1 MADAF
6 DIIIFG
12 GAGDLALGKLIP
24 ALYRAFLEDGF
35 SNRSRIIACCHQQV
49 QADNFIELVN
59 QALRKQLSADECSEQ
74 SWQVFK
80 QALLALRIDVADTQ
94 HDSNKDPGH
103 GWPALAS
110 LLAEQPAR
118 VRVFYLA
125 IPPTI
130 YAVCCENLS
139 AMDLITER
147 ARIVVEKPIGYDA
160 KSAAVI
166 NAKIA
171 QYFDEKAIYRIDHYL
186 GKETVQNLLVLRFTN
201 VMFERLWDANSIDH
215 VQISISETVGVAG
228 RANFYNDAGALR
240 DMVQNHLLQ
249 LLCLVAMESPAK
261 LNEQSI
267 RNEKIKVL
275 ESLRPLVEADVDSH
289 TVRGQYVA
297 GNVDGELVQG
307 YLEELSEPHSST
319 ETFVAIKAH
328 IDNWRW
334 AQVPFYLRTGKRM
347 KTQSAEIVIQF
358 KDISHR
364 LYDDSAG
371 PMLPNRLII
380 RLQPKESIQLT
391 MMTKN
396 LQKLDMELKPLTL
409 NLNFSEAYQQFHSD
423 AYKRLIMDATIGNAS
438 LFIHRDEVSAA
449 WAWIDP
455 IIARWQQTGG
465 QPDLYRAGSWG
476 PRAAA
481 ELMSNDGRDWRNAID
496 SDS

>member
-186 GKETVQNLLVLRFTN
+186 GKETVQNLMVLRFAN
-201 VMFERLWDANSIDH
+201 QIFELAWNAQNIDNI
-215 VQISISETVGVAG
+215 QITASESLGVGS
-228 RANFYNDAGALR
+228 RKEYYDKFGALK

-249 LLCLVAMESPAK
+249 LLCLVAMEPPISLDANNVRDEK
-261 LNEQSI
+261 LKVLKALRLFENKNIKSDVVKGQYTRGSI
-267 RNEKIKVL
+267 NNEKVKVNWK
-275 ESLRPLVEADVDSH
+275 EKDDEDS
-289 TVRGQYVA
+289 V
-297 GNVDGELVQG
+297 
-307 YLEELSEPHSST
+307 YLIE
-319 ETFVAIKAH
+319 K
-328 IDNWRW
+328 
-334 AQVPFYLRTGKRM
+334 
-347 KTQSAEIVIQF
+347 
-358 KDISHR
+358 
-364 LYDDSAG
+364 
-371 PMLPNRLII
+371 
-380 RLQPKESIQLT
+380 
-391 MMTKN
+391 
-396 LQKLDMELKPLTL
+396 
-409 NLNFSEAYQQFHSD
+409 
-423 AYKRLIMDATIGNAS
+423 
-438 LFIHRDEVSAA
+438 
-449 WAWIDP
+449 
-455 IIARWQQTGG
+455 
-465 QPDLYRAGSWG
+465 
-476 PRAAA
+476 
-481 ELMSNDGRDWRNAID
+481 
-496 SDS
+496 

>member
-1 MADAF
+1 MA
-6 DIIIFG
+6 
-12 GAGDLALGKLIP
+12 
-24 ALYRAFLEDGF
+24 
-35 SNRSRIIACCHQQV
+35 V
-49 QADNFIELVN
+49 
-59 QALRKQLSADECSEQ
+59 
-74 SWQVFK
+74 
-80 QALLALRIDVADTQ
+80 
-94 HDSNKDPGH
+94 
-103 GWPALAS
+103 
-110 LLAEQPAR
+110 
-118 VRVFYLA
+118 
-125 IPPTI
+125 
-130 YAVCCENLS
+130 NLS
-139 AMDLITER
+139 DFMDWVV
-147 ARIVVEKPIGYDA
+147 ARNPAEEVFHQ
-160 KSAAVI
+160 AVHEV
-166 NAKIA
+166 A
-171 QYFDEKAIYRIDHYL
+171 
-186 GKETVQNLLVLRFTN
+186 ETVIPF
-201 VMFERLWDANSIDH
+201 I
-215 VQISISETVGVAG
+215 
-228 RANFYNDAGALR
+228 NDNP
-240 DMVQNHLLQ
+240 VY
-249 LLCLVAMESPAK
+249 
-261 LNEQSI
+261 
-267 RNEKIKVL
+267 EKIKVL

-396 LQKLDMELKPLTL
+396 LQKLDMELKPVTL